1 MLPEE
6 EIPVAETESPEIPP
20 EIPLETPETP
30 EIPAEKP
37 KPRSKA
43 KSRLKAPPKP
53 RPKPRPKVG
62 EETVHEDVPLSREE
76 LGTKFDELAARAREA
91 GISPLQTLAQTYVK
105 RGLAVIEGILGA
117 LEEAPNKTGTKKKD

>member
-1 MLPEE
+1 MPEE
-6 EIPVAETESPEIPP
+6 ENPAAETESPAESPVESPVESPP
-20 EIPLETPETP
+20 EKPKP
-30 EIPAEKP
+30 KP

-43 KSRLKAPPKP
+43 RP
-53 RPKPRPKVG
+53 RKVRPRPKVS

-76 LGTKFDELAARAREA
+76 LGTKFDELATRAREA

>member
-30 EIPAEKP
+30 PEKP
-37 KPRSKA
+37 RPRSKA
-43 KSRLKAPPKP
+43 RP
-53 RPKPRPKVG
+53 RKVRPRPKVS

-76 LGTKFDELAARAREA
+76 LGTKFDELATRAREA